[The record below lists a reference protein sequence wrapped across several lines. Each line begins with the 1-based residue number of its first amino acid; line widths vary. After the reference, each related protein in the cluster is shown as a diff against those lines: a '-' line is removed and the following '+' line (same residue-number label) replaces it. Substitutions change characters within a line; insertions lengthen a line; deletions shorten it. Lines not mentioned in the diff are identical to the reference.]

1 MLLKLV
7 LVTVG
12 CMIIGL
18 IPLVGLPGA
27 VVMLVSIPGIL
38 IFDLI
43 TGVDSFKMISGS
55 KMWPFAIYLTLTWP
69 IGLIPGY
76 LISKH
81 GLSNLLPLP
90 LAFSF
95 ILSIVIWCN
104 LCTVAL
110 LSYNLLSD
118 RKDPI

>member
-1 MLLKLV
+1 MLLKLF
-7 LVTVG
+7 LATIG

-38 IFDLI
+38 LFDLI

-55 KMWPFAIYLTLTWP
+55 KLWPFAIYLTLIWP
-69 IGLIPGY
+69 MGLIPAY
-76 LISKH
+76 LISQH
-81 GLSNLLPLP
+81 GLLNLIPFPSLLI
-90 LAFSF
+90 F

-104 LCTVAL
+104 VCTVAL
-110 LSYNLLSD
+110 LSYSLLSD
-118 RKDPI
+118 RGDTI